1 MACQMRGFYS
11 NSSAT
16 VKAFFMEV
24 ARGYKLNAGT
34 GGVIASVGVGYVA
47 ESPRGCSEEHCHRS
61 EIKDHLIS
69 R

>member
-1 MACQMRGFYS
+1 
-11 NSSAT
+11 
-16 VKAFFMEV
+16 MEV